1 VVRFKEQCVSGI
13 IQATVTFSLISHSY
27 ACVQLREEAARA
39 QQQFGQLDNN
49 KNDAARAAEAA
60 RQREAQAAQLAQCAP
75 AVTARPLCSN
85 ACMRLRADTL
95 RYSISA

>member
-1 VVRFKEQCVSGI
+1 LQICVVRFKEQCVSGI

-75 AVTARPLCSN
+75 GATTRLPSSNDCMCS
-85 ACMRLRADTL
+85 LADPSL
-95 RYSISA
+95 

>member
-1 VVRFKEQCVSGI
+1 VCPRCCSSGADVI
-13 IQATVTFSLISHSY
+13 LDKLCLAR
-27 ACVQLREEAARA
+27 VQLREEAARA

-60 RQREAQAAQLAQCAP
+60 RQREAQAAQLAQCAL
-75 AVTARPLCSN
+75 AVTARPLCS
-85 ACMRLRADTL
+85 MRLRADIS